1 MNRNFKALGCFH
13 ASHLNF
19 CFGLSVGLVISFII
33 ASFSSLQTPFIVTRK
48 YAAEKFDSYLSSRSL
63 QEVAKSYD
71 EMHEDMDKR
80 VTQEDIRGVNF
91 DDEHKHL
98 DNDNVARKL
107 AEQIRVLCWIMTG
120 PQNLEKKAIH
130 VKKTWG
136 KRCTKLIFFSSVTN
150 NTFPTIGLNISEG
163 REHLT
168 GKTMRAFKYVF
179 DHYYDEADWFMKAD
193 DDTYFIMEN
202 LRYFLS
208 SRDKMEPVYF
218 GHHFRTIVRQGYYSG
233 GAGYIL
239 SKETLRRLGTTGQ
252 DPKFCRQDGGAEDAE
267 LGKCMQNL
275 GVKTANSTDA
285 LGRSRFHCFDPETHL
300 NGGYPNWYYKY
311 DANGARKGVESISDY
326 SISFHYIKPESMYSL
341 EFYVYHLR
349 PYGIEFRNQDLNQKG
364 ALYTNNETTSEKL

>member
-311 DANGARKGVESISDY
+311 DANGARKGLDSISDY
-326 SISFHYIKPESMYSL
+326 AISFHYVGPRKMYGL
-341 EFYVYHLR
+341 EFFVYHLR
-349 PYGIEFRNQDLNQKG
+349 PYGIFNGLQNLN
-364 ALYTNNETTSEKL
+364 